1 MLPCFPENDSRISL
15 AFRLRA
21 KAELSSLTHW
31 KCSLYPAFIAFV
43 FQIFQPLWERA
54 QDLIKHLLLIL
65 DMPLTVSTSM
75 IPSFTHRFLMF
86 PKEDSMPQE
95 SSALPLACS
104 CRGGPWRP
112 SDLPWCLLSTQDVKG
127 CVGRSAT
134 IYDHLCIFVFKSG
147 CSQPETLNPR
157 HESATARRSTED
169 RYSNEIIECELR
181 RFCCMTQKYTINNAS
196 FVAVNLWRRILGKPD
211 HRRFTSFYSTKW
223 PRRHE
228 RWGVESSCNSRSF
241 RLSAWVPCPSHDMF
255 ASTDL
260 SILWVTFSPGD
271 FDKSLINFF
280 FSCRW

>member
-1 MLPCFPENDSRISL
+1 
-15 AFRLRA
+15 
-21 KAELSSLTHW
+21 
-31 KCSLYPAFIAFV
+31 
-43 FQIFQPLWERA
+43 
-54 QDLIKHLLLIL
+54 
-65 DMPLTVSTSM
+65 M

-280 FSCRW
+280 FPVDGSNASRVCPTCFWDFPWLGTPRTQACWTSLLCQRYGAAVAKWHNSPRVRCFLSA